1 MDVNLH
7 IVASGSSA
15 NCYVLDYADK
25 SIMIE
30 CGVNPRDALRMTNNI
45 PLFCL
50 ISHKHKDHARDV
62 AKLKKY
68 GIQAYSNKDV
78 PHCKSLNQNER
89 YKIDDFTIMPLDVP
103 HGDVLNY
110 AYIIDHP
117 LAGRVVFATDLSRF
131 SYEIKDVSHL
141 LIEANYDERILMDK
155 LLDGCDVNSASDRH
169 LNIEDCVE
177 VVKRFNNSK
186 LRTVVLLHLS
196 AGLSNESQFI
206 EKVSEVVPFADVY
219 AANNDTTIIL
229 QKELF

>member
-30 CGVNPRDALRMTNNI
+30 CGVNPRDALRMTKNI

-50 ISHKHKDHARDV
+50 VSHKHKDHARDV
-62 AKLKKY
+62 VELRKY

-78 PHCKSLNQNER
+78 SHSKSLKPNER
-89 YKIDDFTIMPLDVP
+89 YKIDDFTIMPLKVP
-103 HGDVLNY
+103 HGDVLNF

-117 LAGRVVFATDLSRF
+117 LAGRIVFATDLSRF

-155 LLDGCDVNSASDRH
+155 LLDGFDVNSASDRH

-177 VVKRFNNSK
+177 VVKRINNPK

-206 EKVSEVVPFADVY
+206 ERVSEVVPFADVY
-219 AANNDTTIIL
+219 AANNNTTIFL